1 MNGAPSHLRALMR
14 FVWSGLRTND
24 AARSYSEI
32 PKRRLATEWHGSLSD
47 TGTAAYLAVTDG
59 DGVAC
64 GSEDGD
70 PLPPVYPAVWETALF
85 LELLADA
92 ACPLPRGGL
101 LHLGGERLQLRPL
114 RTGDRVRCRIEL
126 DRVEPAGDGMQL
138 TLTSRTW
145 NEIGQ
150 LCCQS
155 DAILLVRPKTGDKRP
170 RDRQEER
177 AVSRE
182 TEDPL
187 SNSRE
192 LASWNI
198 RSNHGRR
205 YARVSGDYNPVHLWP
220 WTARPFGFRQ
230 PILHGFCT
238 EALVAHALIRN
249 LWNGDPTALRR
260 LRIRFRAPVLLPSHL
275 RLLMME
281 EDTGRG
287 RFWVARAGAKQKICA
302 EGEFAG
308 G

>member
-14 FVWSGLRTND
+14 FVWSGLRAKG
-24 AARSYSEI
+24 AAKGYSEI
-32 PKRRLATEWHGSLSD
+32 PKRRLAAEWNGSLTD
-47 TGTAAYLAVTDG
+47 TRIAAYLAVTDG
-59 DGVAC
+59 DGIAC

-70 PLPPVYPAVWETALF
+70 PLPPIYPALWETALF
-85 LELLADA
+85 LNLLADA
-92 ACPLPRGGL
+92 TYPLPRGGL

-126 DRVEPAGDGMQL
+126 DRAEPASGGVQL
-138 TLTSRTW
+138 TLVSRTW
-145 NEIGQ
+145 NEVGQ

-155 DAILLVRPKTGDKRP
+155 DAILLLRWQTADKRP
-170 RDRQEER
+170 RERSEER
-177 AVSRE
+177 AGSGER
-182 TEDPL
+182 DAPP
-187 SNSRE
+187 SSSRE
-192 LASWNI
+192 LAEWAI

-238 EALVAHALIRN
+238 EALAAHALIRS

-260 LRIRFRAPVLLPSHL
+260 LRIRFRAPVFLPS
-275 RLLMME
+275 RVQLLMAE
-281 EDTGRG
+281 EERGRG
-287 RFWVARAGAKQKICA
+287 RFWVARVGPKQKICA